1 MGQRH
6 KDMSVPIRL
15 WRSIWVSQQM
25 ENKKGFLR
33 EPKQRLIDCNIQDR
47 HDKISTKERF
57 ESYRGFKQ
65 IVQFESYLSYLSQKI
80 LGSHISNTL
89 RGK

>member
-15 WRSIWVSQQM
+15 WHSIWVSQQM

-47 HDKISTKERF
+47 HDKISTKDRF

-65 IVQFESYLSYLSQKI
+65 IVQFESYL
-80 LGSHISNTL
+80 
-89 RGK
+89 